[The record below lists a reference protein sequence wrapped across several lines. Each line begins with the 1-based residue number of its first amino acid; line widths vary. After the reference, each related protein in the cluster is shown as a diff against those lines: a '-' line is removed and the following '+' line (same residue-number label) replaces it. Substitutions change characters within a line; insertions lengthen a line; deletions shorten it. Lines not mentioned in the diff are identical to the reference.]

1 MALPSKDY
9 YSAPDYAAVR
19 TAYLAYIAKSLEL
32 AGSSADEA
40 KTQAKDVLA
49 LETRLASASLAPV
62 DQRNPKNMY
71 HFVSVAEADK
81 ATPHFS
87 WTRFLATQDVEV
99 GKGFVVPAAVFR
111 SI

>member
-1 MALPSKDY
+1 MLPCAQPIS
-9 YSAPDYAAVR
+9 PTLQNLLR
-19 TAYLAYIAKSLEL
+19 L

-87 WTRFLATQDVEV
+87 WTKFLATQDVEW
-99 GKGFVVPAAVFR
+99 GRASHCPSRGFSQHLTVNWPLHL
-111 SI
+111 